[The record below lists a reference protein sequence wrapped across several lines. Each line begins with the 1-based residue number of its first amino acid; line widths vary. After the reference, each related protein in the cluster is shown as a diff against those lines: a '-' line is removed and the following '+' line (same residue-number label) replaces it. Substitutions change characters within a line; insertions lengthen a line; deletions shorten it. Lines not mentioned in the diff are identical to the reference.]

1 MDKKL
6 AAPGALPATFQRT
19 RFSGNAREYF
29 GIWIV
34 NILLT
39 IVTVGIYSAWAKV
52 RRKRYFLGNTVLLGR
67 AFDYHATGKQI
78 FVGRVIV
85 VAMLLIYNLMLSLV
99 PPVGAVLAIAFT
111 LALPWFMMR
120 SLRFNARVTSYLN
133 VRFDFVGKLGGAY
146 LAFLVG
152 PIVSVLSLGLAIPF
166 ASRWAVRYVANNM
179 RYGDREFSSEPR
191 LGPLYSN
198 FLIAAALFLG
208 GTVVV
213 GGLIFAT
220 AGQAIFATAG
230 QASGSSQLALVMSL
244 APFAGLIVFAVAGI
258 FYQIGLRNIAWS
270 TAKFDHVHELK
281 SDVPRLGYFVL
292 VFVNLAVTILTFG
305 LMRPWAAVREARYKL
320 EHTAI
325 RLNGPVG
332 EIMAQME
339 ESGSAVA
346 AEYVDLEGFD
356 FGF

>member
-1 MDKKL
+1 MDKNL
-6 AAPGALPATFQRT
+6 AASGALPATFQRA
-19 RFSGNAREYF
+19 RFTGNAREYF

-39 IVTVGIYSAWAKV
+39 IVTIGIYSAWAKV

-78 FVGRVIV
+78 LIGRIIV
-85 VAMLLIYNLMLSLV
+85 VAMILIYNLMLSLV
-99 PPVGAVLAIAFT
+99 PPVGAVIAIAFA

-133 VRFDFVGKLGGAY
+133 VRFDFTGNLGGAY

-152 PIVSVLSLGLAIPF
+152 PIVSVLTLGLAIPF

-179 RYGDREFSSEPR
+179 RFGGGEFSSEPR
-191 LGPLYSN
+191 LWPLYRN
-198 FLIAAALFLG
+198 FLIAASLFFG
-208 GTVVV
+208 GIIVV
-213 GGLIFAT
+213 GGLWYVSI
-220 AGQAIFATAG
+220 G
-230 QASGSSQLALVMSL
+230 QASGASKLAPLLSL
-244 APFAGLIVFAVAGI
+244 LPFAGLIVFAIAGI

-270 TAKFDHVHELK
+270 AAKFEHVHELK
-281 SDVPRLGYFVL
+281 SDVPRFGYFIL
-292 VFVNLAVTILTFG
+292 VFTNLVVTILTLG

-332 EIMAQME
+332 EIMAKME
-339 ESGSAVA
+339 EAGSAVG